1 MMRILM
7 MSKMTRTMRRAFC
20 VFSIGFEPSVSSPL
34 SGGVTS
40 VDIQDEKE
48 AAKLDDLEEEERRE
62 GCCV

>member
-1 MMRILM
+1 MFLC
-7 MSKMTRTMRRAFC
+7 AFHC
-20 VFSIGFEPSVSSPL
+20 FEPSVSSPL

>member
-1 MMRILM
+1 MMRILV
-7 MSKMTRTMRRAFC
+7 MSMMTRTMRRAFC
-20 VFSIGFEPSVSSPL
+20 VFFHCFEPSVSSP
-34 SGGVTS
+34 SFGGSTS